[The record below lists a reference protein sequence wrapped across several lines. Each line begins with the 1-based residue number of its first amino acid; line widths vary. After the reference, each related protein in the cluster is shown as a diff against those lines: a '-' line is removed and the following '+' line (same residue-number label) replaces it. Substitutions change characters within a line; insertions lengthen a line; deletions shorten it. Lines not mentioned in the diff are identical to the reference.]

1 MVAATVRRLIP
12 AVQPIMDALIAQAGF
27 WISAALYTRIL
38 QAADE

>member
-1 MVAATVRRLIP
+1 
-12 AVQPIMDALIAQAGF
+12 MDALIAQAGF